1 MRKIFKWLAV
11 LAFGFVLLFT
21 ALVLGLYQWVSTDDF
36 KQRVT
41 QEATAAL
48 GVPVSLG
55 SIGVDVWPVP
65 AVALNQLSLQT
76 TPAITVGRL
85 EARPEL
91 LPLLR
96 GQLMVATLIV
106 RKAVLPQTGLDKVL
120 TARQALQKKKLVAPE
135 FIGPE
140 VKKTGNLEPKSPS
153 QTPQEAQNKVPAAMD
168 WLPRR
173 TVLDDVTWVNA
184 AGAAT
189 AVQGQAKLAADG
201 LPDSVSL
208 TLIRG
213 NLKGLRAM
221 LQRQTAT
228 SAATQQW
235 GLQVDVGGGKVT
247 GPITLQLPGANSPG
261 GPLTLLATLQTQGV
275 EVAALTAPNKPLSGL
290 LDASTTVQAR
300 TTTAGLA
307 SLGEALQTA
316 TTFTVRNAVIH
327 GIDLAKAVKTVG
339 VSRGGETRLN
349 MLTGQI
355 TTQGKAAQLK
365 DLVASS
371 GALSANGRVNVSAD
385 KALSGR
391 VDVALAG
398 DSQLGKALGGAVGIP
413 LAVSGTVADPQVTLE
428 RSALIGGVLGTIV
441 APGPGTAGGLKLGG
455 RVGEGLKGLFG
466 NN

>member
-1 MRKIFKWLAV
+1 MRKTFKWLAV
-11 LAFGFVLLFT
+11 LALGLALLFT
-21 ALVLGLYQWVSTDDF
+21 GLVLGLYQWVSTDDF

-48 GVPVSLG
+48 GLPVSLG

-65 AVALNQLSLQT
+65 AVALNQIKIHT
-76 TPAITVGRL
+76 APAIIVGRL
-85 EARPEL
+85 EARPQL
-91 LPLLR
+91 LPLLH
-96 GQLMVATLIV
+96 GQLAVATLLV
-106 RKAVLPQTGLDKVL
+106 RQAVLPQTGLDKVL
-120 TARQALQKKKLVAPE
+120 AAHQALQKKKLLAPE
-135 FIGPE
+135 SKRPE
-140 VKKTGNLEPKSPS
+140 AKKTVNSDQK
-153 QTPQEAQNKVPAAMD
+153 TPPDTQNTTPAAMQ

-173 TVLDDVTWVNA
+173 TVLDDVTWVNT
-184 AGAAT
+184 AGVAT
-189 AVQGQAKLAADG
+189 ALDGQAKLAADG
-201 LPDSVSL
+201 LPDIVSL

-221 LQRQTAT
+221 LQRQTVPG
-228 SAATQQW
+228 AATQQW

-261 GPLTLLATLQTQGV
+261 GPVTLQAKLQTQGV
-275 EVAALTAPNKPLSGL
+275 EVAALTVPNKPLSGL
-290 LDASTTVQAR
+290 LDASTTAQAR
-300 TTTAGLA
+300 ATTTAGLA
-307 SLGEALQTA
+307 DALQTA
-316 TTFTVRNAVIH
+316 TTFTVRNAVIY

-339 VSRGGETRLN
+339 MSRGGETRLN
-349 MLTGQI
+349 VLTGQI

-371 GALSANGRVNVSAD
+371 GALSANGRVNVSTD

-398 DSQLGKALGGAVGIP
+398 DSQLGKALGGAVGVP
-413 LAVSGTVADPQVTLE
+413 LVVSGTVAAPQVTLE

-455 RVGEGLKGLFG
+455 KVGEGLKGLFG
-466 NN
+466 TN

>member
-1 MRKIFKWLAV
+1 MLKIFKWLAV
-11 LAFGFVLLFT
+11 LTLGFVLLFT

-36 KQRVT
+36 KQRLT
-41 QEATAAL
+41 QQATAAL

-65 AVALNQLSLQT
+65 AVALNQLSVQT

-106 RKAVLPQTGLDKVL
+106 RQAVLPQIRLDKLL
-120 TARQALQKKKLVAPE
+120 TAHQALQKKKLLAPKSIE
-135 FIGPE
+135 P
-140 VKKTGNLEPKSPS
+140 KAKNTGNLEPKSPS
-153 QTPQEAQNKVPAAMD
+153 QTPQEAQNKATVAMQ

-184 AGAAT
+184 AGVAT
-189 AVQGQAKLAADG
+189 ALDGQAKLAADG

-221 LQRQTAT
+221 LQRQTAPG
-228 SAATQQW
+228 AAAQQW
-235 GLQVDVGGGKVT
+235 GLQVDLGGGKVA
-247 GPITLQLPGANSPG
+247 GPITLQLPGANSPDG
-261 GPLTLLATLQTQGV
+261 ALTLQAKLQTQGV
-275 EVAALTAPNKPLSGL
+275 EVAALTVPNKPLSGL
-290 LDASTTVQAR
+290 LDASTTAQAHA

-307 SLGEALQTA
+307 DALQTD
-316 TTFTVRNAVIH
+316 TTFTVRNAVLQ
-327 GIDLAKAVKTVG
+327 GIDLAKAVRTVG
-339 VSRGGETRLN
+339 ISRGGETRLN
-349 MLTGQI
+349 VLTGQI
-355 TTQGKAAQLK
+355 TTQGKATQLK
-365 DLVASS
+365 DLVATS

-413 LAVSGTVADPQVTLE
+413 LVVSGTVAAPQVTLE

-441 APGPGTAGGLKLGG
+441 APGLGTAGGLKLGG
-455 RVGEGLKGLFG
+455 KVGEGLKGLFG